1 MRNVLMA
8 MVITL
13 GVIVLACA
21 IAGVIVWITVLGV
34 TAVIP
39 MWTSISILFTM
50 GFIILSVIVYK
61 SYL

>member
-13 GVIVLACA
+13 GMIVLACA